1 MKIKP
6 GNLLWSVVA
15 TIIVIGLLPLKF
27 ITVTTEQGECLLHG
41 DRFALRWRHS
51 VEHQL
56 WYEHYQRQGD
66 NLHLYQ
72 TWLQTFG
79 AGTPSQ
85 GDFLSDVPQ
94 GYIGYKQ
101 HIDLPEINWTVSRRM
116 EGTIFVDDWQFPVYQ
131 TVSDYSV
138 VKIKPARSILASFL
152 LRKYCND

>member
-6 GNLLWSVVA
+6 NFIILLALVA
-15 TIIVIGLLPLKF
+15 ITGVGLYPINF
-27 ITVTTEQGECLLHG
+27 ISITTEQQECIISHE
-41 DRFALRWRHS
+41 RFALRWRHS

-85 GDFLSDVPQ
+85 GDFLPDVPQ
-94 GYIGYKQ
+94 GYVGYKQ
-101 HIDLPEINWTVSRRM
+101 NIYLPEINWVVSHRM
-116 EGTIFVDDWQFPVYQ
+116 EGSIMIDEQEIPIYQ

-138 VKIKPARSILASFL
+138 VKIKPARSIFATFL
-152 LRKYCND
+152 LRKSCYD